1 MKMFLVLGSAA
12 RRWLGEPMNLS
23 SGQLLL
29 AGWLGLSSLA
39 AFLLFGYDKWQAGR
53 QGGRVAE
60 STLWF
65 VSALG
70 GWPGG
75 LAAMMIF
82 RHKIAK
88 TMFLLEFAVALFVWV
103 TLLSAAWKWGIR

>member
-1 MKMFLVLGSAA
+1 
-12 RRWLGEPMNLS
+12 MNLT

-29 AGWLGLSSLA
+29 AGWLGLSSLG
-39 AFLLFGYDKWQAGR
+39 AFLLFAYDKWQAGR
-53 QGGRVAE
+53 GGARIAE

-82 RHKIAK
+82 RHKLAK
-88 TMFLLEFAVALFVWV
+88 TMFLLEFIAALFVWL
-103 TLLSAAWKWGIR
+103 TLLGAAWKAGNH